1 MVADHN
7 SNEEDL
13 DENQKRQLLNY
24 ILAKIFIN
32 DDLVDQLHQVEE
44 SKKENITADPIHHTP
59 TPIPRF
65 KALMDKISLNEDND
79 EG

>member
-7 SNEEDL
+7 SNEEEL

-24 ILAKIFIN
+24 ILAKMFTN
-32 DDLVDQLHQVEE
+32 DDLIDQLHQVEE
-44 SKKENITADPIHHTP
+44 SKKENITLDPIHHISTP
-59 TPIPRF
+59 VPRF
-65 KALMDKISLNEDND
+65 KALMDKISLKEDNG